1 MRFLLVM
8 LAVAA
13 SLAPLVACEATKSG
27 ERDASP
33 LNGTNELAPAAVQRE
48 VVQREIVQPEGAPSE
63 ALGARRE
70 AHAGPD
76 ALRAKGSPTA
86 KSLTE
91 ASADRGAVPARPEG
105 ARAIA
110 ADNLTGDSLA
120 ARGAHPPTSI
130 DEGGS
135 DEGNGE
141 PMDDVDDEEVPATDK
156 SGADHPA
163 AVDEESEG
171 TGIKLQE

>member
-27 ERDASP
+27 DKDASP
-33 LNGTNELAPAAVQRE
+33 LDGTKQLAADIVRRE
-48 VVQREIVQPEGAPSE
+48 VVQQEGARSE
-63 ALGARRE
+63 ARSAE
-70 AHAGPD
+70 HAGPE
-76 ALRAKGSPTA
+76 ALRATGSQTAEPLTQPSA
-86 KSLTE
+86 KSGSVAARPDG
-91 ASADRGAVPARPEG
+91 ASA
-105 ARAIA
+105 A
-110 ADNLTGDSLA
+110 ADSLTAGSLA
-120 ARGAHPPTSI
+120 AKGGEHPPTSI
-130 DEGGS
+130 DEGAL

-141 PMDDVDDEEVPATDK
+141 PMDDVDDEEVPPTDK
-156 SGADHPA
+156 SGAEHPA